1 MSIRISIPS
10 PNQLSCPQLNQSN
23 GGLTF
28 SQRQTLQAVG
38 PTKSGQITS
47 YRTGDDGDFEYG
59 RGVSFTGLT
68 CNNPFNNTNRFTDQS
83 GGQTYSDNIIV
94 DWLTGLMW
102 YRIPNAID
110 TWNNAIDGCLS
121 YTGGSYT
128 DWFLANINQHITIMS
143 WSATAI
149 GLNYA
154 PFSTNAAEFYWT
166 STTAPSSTTT
176 AIRINNLTSIP
187 AAATKTG
194 TQKYLYCRYF
204 ALSDMGL

>member
-28 SQRQTLQAVG
+28 TQRQTLQAVG
-38 PTKSGQITS
+38 PTKSGQSTS
-47 YRTGDDGDFEYG
+47 YRTGDDGEFKYG

-68 CNNPFNNTNRFTDQS
+68 CNNPFNNSNRFTDQS
-83 GGQTYSDNIIV
+83 GGQTYSDDIVV

-102 YRIPNAID
+102 YRIPNAVD
-110 TWNNAIDGCLS
+110 TWNNAIDGCLA
-121 YTGGSYT
+121 YTGGSFT
-128 DWFLANINQHITIMS
+128 DWFLANINQHMTIMS

-154 PFSTNAAEFYWT
+154 PFSISASESYWT
-166 STTAPSSTTT
+166 STTAPTSSVNAVRIVNNT
-176 AIRINNLTSIP
+176 AIPGAN
-187 AAATKTG
+187 TKTA
-194 TQKYLYCRYF
+194 TNKYLYCRYF

>member
-10 PNQLSCPQLNQSN
+10 PNQLSCPQLNQSV

-38 PTKSGQITS
+38 PNKSGQITS

-59 RGVSFTGLT
+59 RGASFTGLT
-68 CNNPFNNTNRFTDQS
+68 CNNPFNNSNRFTDQS

-102 YRIPNAID
+102 YRVTSSGGWNTAID
-110 TWNNAIDGCLS
+110 TSIGAT
-121 YTGGSYT
+121 TGGYT
-128 DWFLANINQHITIMS
+128 DWFLPNLPQLAGICNYSVSIM
-143 WSATAI
+143 T
-149 GLNYA
+149 NYA
-154 PFSTNAAEFYWT
+154 PFNIDITG
-166 STTAPSSTTT
+166 TALWSSTSQPSAT
-176 AIRINNLTSIP
+176 ANAMLAQANNALVGVGKGNSRLYI
-187 AAATKTG
+187 
-194 TQKYLYCRYF
+194 YCRYF

>member
-10 PNQLSCPQLNQSN
+10 PNQLSCPQLNQSV

-68 CNNPFNNTNRFTDQS
+68 CNNPFNNSNRFTDQS
-83 GGQTYSDNIIV
+83 GGQTYSDDIVV

-102 YRIPNAID
+102 YRIPASGGWS
-110 TWNNAIDGCLS
+110 TAIDGANAAT
-121 YTGGSYT
+121 TGGYT
-128 DWFLANINQHITIMS
+128 DWFLPNLPQLVGICNYSVSIMTNYVPFNIDITG
-143 WSATAI
+143 TA
-149 GLNYA
+149 L
-154 PFSTNAAEFYWT
+154 WT
-166 STTAPSSTTT
+166 STTQPSATVN
-176 AIRINNLTSIP
+176 AMLAQANNALVGVGKSNTRLYI
-187 AAATKTG
+187 
-194 TQKYLYCRYF
+194 YCRYF